1 MGTRLTPYEKLPR
14 IGSSNEYIPHP
25 PSTQPKSSLN
35 NPRNKTFKKEEPIL
49 IAIKL
54 SDGRR
59 LEKMFYPTNTIKDII
74 IYIKSEQID
83 LNGDFYL
90 SSGDVPKR
98 QFMDLNLTLSQ
109 AKIKTRS
116 VLFIDRF

>member
-1 MGTRLTPYEKLPR
+1 M
-14 IGSSNEYIPHP
+14 
-25 PSTQPKSSLN
+25 N
-35 NPRNKTFKKEEPIL
+35 NPRNKIFEKEESIL

-59 LEKMFYPTNTIKDII
+59 LQRMFYPTNTIKDII
-74 IYIKSEQID
+74 IFVKSQQID
-83 LNGDFYL
+83 LNYDFYL

-98 QFMDLNLTLSQ
+98 QFTDLNLTLSQ
-109 AKIKTRS
+109 AKIRTRS